1 MRLFTDHHFV
11 IGRTHQADGLPC
23 QDYALSE
30 THRDGQYAVAIVSDG
45 CSSGDKTDVGA
56 RLIALETA
64 KTIYGYLLECDGPRH
79 WPGILT
85 DASGMANWVVGQ
97 RDQRLTSTRQA
108 MRLTHRDML
117 ATCNFAC
124 ASADAG
130 FIHVE
135 GDGVFAVKRLDGSIA
150 ITRVEWPKN
159 MPFYPA
165 YRDCNSAQFI
175 QAHGSDL
182 DAHIICVERWHMPAP
197 VSSPFVEEKCLSLR
211 DGMAGLHFPLIE
223 IDQIEMVAIFTDG
236 ISQIDGVDWKDA
248 VRMFMEF
255 KNVAGNFVKR
265 RMNRGIVETMKFGR
279 GPLDD
284 LAQAVIRIDRSAAR

>member
-1 MRLFTDHHFV
+1 MPLFTDHHFI

-30 THRDGQYAVAIVSDG
+30 THNDGRYAVAIVSDG

-64 KTIYGYLLECDGPRH
+64 KTIYDYLQVSGYIPSCIPAAAR
-79 WPGILT
+79 WIT
-85 DASGMANWVVGQ
+85 SR
-97 RDQRLTSTRQA
+97 RDERLTCTRQA

-124 ASADAG
+124 VSADAG

-135 GDGVFAVKRLDGSIA
+135 GDGVFAVKCLDGSVA

-175 QAHGSDL
+175 QAHGGDL
-182 DAHIICVERWHMPAP
+182 DAPIICVERWHMPAP
-197 VSSPFVEEKCLSLR
+197 VSSPFVEERYLSLR
-211 DGMAGLHFPLIE
+211 DGMAGLHFPLTE
-223 IDQIEMVAIFTDG
+223 IDHIEMVAIFTDG

-248 VRMFMEF
+248 VCMFMGF

-265 RMNRGIVETMKFGR
+265 RMNRGIVEAMKLGR

-284 LAQAVIRIDRSAAR
+284 LAQAVIRMDRSAA